1 MSQLK
6 LVADSGGGTIAIKA
20 PANTTSNGAFELT
33 LPGTGSRGLGKIL
46 QVVQGTLSSQHS
58 NTTTTYQDIGLSAV
72 LTPTQVGS
80 KVFLTEMIQYNLDG
94 SSSSASVGG
103 AFKTVR
109 KVASGNFSDLV
120 GHTPANSTGPFAL
133 YFAASGSND
142 NNFHQAHNV
151 SLLDTPSYSLGDSI
165 TYKVQSR
172 LHQANGTIYA
182 SFGGT
187 PGNTQSISYI
197 TLMEVAA

>member
-20 PANTTSNGAFELT
+20 PANTTSNSAFELT

-46 QVVQGTLSSQHS
+46 QVVQGTLSSAHS
-58 NTTTTYQDIGLSAV
+58 NNSTTFQDTGLSAS

-80 KVFLTEMIQYNLDG
+80 KILLQEMIQYNLDG
-94 SSSSASVGG
+94 GSNASVGG

-109 KVASGNFSDLV
+109 KVASGSFSDIV
-120 GHTPANSTGPFAL
+120 GHTPSNSTGPFTL
-133 YFAASGSND
+133 FFGQYSSND
-142 NNFHQAHNV
+142 TNIHQVHNV

-172 LHQANGTIYA
+172 MYSANGTIYA
-182 SFGGT
+182 SFGG
-187 PGNTQSISYI
+187 GSHTQSISYMI
-197 TLMEVAA
+197 LMEVAG

>member
-58 NTTTTYQDIGLSAV
+58 NSGTTFQDIGLSAT

-80 KVFLTEMIQYNLDG
+80 KVLLQEMIQYNLDG
-94 SSSSASVGG
+94 GSYPSVGG
-103 AFKTVR
+103 GFKTVR
-109 KVASGNFSDLV
+109 KVANGSFSDVV
-120 GHTPANSTGPFAL
+120 GHTPSNSTGPFTL
-133 YFAASGSND
+133 FFGQFSSND
-142 NNFHQAHNV
+142 TNLHTLHNV
-151 SLLDTPSYSLGDSI
+151 SVLDTPTYSLGDTL

-172 LHQANGTIYA
+172 MYEANGTIYA
-182 SFGGT
+182 SFGGGNS
-187 PGNTQSISYI
+187 GNTQSTSYMI
-197 TLMEVAA
+197 LMEVAG

>member
-58 NTTTTYQDIGLSAV
+58 NSGTTYQDIGLSAV

-94 SSSSASVGG
+94 SNGASVGG

-109 KVASGNFSDLV
+109 KVGSGSFSDLV
-120 GHTPANSTGPFAL
+120 GHTPANTTGPFTL
-133 YFAASGSND
+133 FFGQFSSND
-142 NNFHQAHNV
+142 TNLHQVQNV
-151 SLLDTPSYSLGDSI
+151 SLLDTPTYSLGDSI

-172 LHQANGTIYA
+172 MYQSNGTLYA
-182 SFGGT
+182 SFGG
-187 PGNTQSISYI
+187 GNHTQSISYI
-197 TLMEVAA
+197 TLMEVAG